1 MSQPAPIKPLK
12 VLLPAD
18 LQKRLQ
24 DSVKRRLGRY
34 KLEPQFDLY
43 PPRKSDPN
51 DGSIKVALPH
61 RLSGGLRKINTLSK
75 LLELYLVRGPSLWH
89 RVRFTDE
96 KSDDPRRERYQQLQQ
111 DIGQREKSK
120 EFLRVV
126 HQKLVLEEKESY
138 LKEEQEIVKELQ
150 GMLERMQLEGAYWA
164 GLDRIFNDTVAEVTG
179 ITTLEGLMKGLMH
192 ILIVDD
198 LGDRTLNGLTGRGHK
213 RKLLTA
219 LTLRELTLQHR
230 AYIKEHPKRG
240 NLSIS
245 EFLYDSEQFHQYD
258 LILLNQWD
266 VNQQKFMVRLG
277 VRKKA
282 ILSKKEEAMMKRQD
296 SLEDNIAKLQKERE
310 DLKSRLRTTVEQLK
324 EIEEQDPDSISS
336 SAEKKYQRLRTV
348 RSRLVEDLKRKTLKI
363 RELERPINADSEL
376 TFKDHDL
383 FEVIIERQGFQ
394 QWMKS
399 QVDDIG
405 SIFGSSGQKKEGVLD
420 QMLNL
425 GEIVRQLRK
434 ESLQLQTL
442 QRTVTQLQEQLTTYA
457 TEHGI
462 TTGKKTIEDVMDDH
476 LLDKLE
482 YIFLGGQLAQE
493 LAQQST
499 QPAEVPETTPDSDS
513 TAVPG

>member
-1 MSQPAPIKPLK
+1 
-12 VLLPAD
+12 
-18 LQKRLQ
+18 
-24 DSVKRRLGRY
+24 
-34 KLEPQFDLY
+34 
-43 PPRKSDPN
+43 
-51 DGSIKVALPH
+51 
-61 RLSGGLRKINTLSK
+61 
-75 LLELYLVRGPSLWH
+75 
-89 RVRFTDE
+89 
-96 KSDDPRRERYQQLQQ
+96 
-111 DIGQREKSK
+111 
-120 EFLRVV
+120 
-126 HQKLVLEEKESY
+126 
-138 LKEEQEIVKELQ
+138 
-150 GMLERMQLEGAYWA
+150 
-164 GLDRIFNDTVAEVTG
+164 
-179 ITTLEGLMKGLMH
+179 
-192 ILIVDD
+192 
-198 LGDRTLNGLTGRGHK
+198 DRTLNGLTGRGHK

-240 NLSIS
+240 NLSLS
-245 EFLYDSEQFHQYD
+245 EFLHDSEQFHQYD

-493 LAQQST
+493 LAQQAT

>member
-1 MSQPAPIKPLK
+1 
-12 VLLPAD
+12 
-18 LQKRLQ
+18 
-24 DSVKRRLGRY
+24 
-34 KLEPQFDLY
+34 
-43 PPRKSDPN
+43 
-51 DGSIKVALPH
+51 
-61 RLSGGLRKINTLSK
+61 
-75 LLELYLVRGPSLWH
+75 
-89 RVRFTDE
+89 
-96 KSDDPRRERYQQLQQ
+96 
-111 DIGQREKSK
+111 
-120 EFLRVV
+120 
-126 HQKLVLEEKESY
+126 
-138 LKEEQEIVKELQ
+138 
-150 GMLERMQLEGAYWA
+150 
-164 GLDRIFNDTVAEVTG
+164 
-179 ITTLEGLMKGLMH
+179 
-192 ILIVDD
+192 
-198 LGDRTLNGLTGRGHK
+198 
-213 RKLLTA
+213 
-219 LTLRELTLQHR
+219 
-230 AYIKEHPKRG
+230 
-240 NLSIS
+240 
-245 EFLYDSEQFHQYD
+245 
-258 LILLNQWD
+258 
-266 VNQQKFMVRLG
+266 
-277 VRKKA
+277 A

-476 LLDKLE
+476 LLNKLE

-493 LAQQST
+493 LAQQAT

>member
-1 MSQPAPIKPLK
+1 MIQPAPTKPLK
-12 VLLPAD
+12 VLLPAE

-24 DSVKRRLGRY
+24 DSVKRRLGRF

-43 PPRKSDPN
+43 PPRKSAPN
-51 DGSIKVALPH
+51 DGTIKVALPH
-61 RLSGGLRKINTLSK
+61 QLSGGLRKLNTLSK
-75 LLELYLVRGPSLWH
+75 ILELYTVRGPSLWH

-96 KSDDPRRERYQQLQQ
+96 KSDDPRRERYQQLQHE
-111 DIGQREKSK
+111 IGQREKSK
-120 EFLRVV
+120 EFLRIV
-126 HQKLVLEEKESY
+126 HQKLLLEEKESY

-150 GMLERMQLEGAYWA
+150 GMLEQMQLESAYWA

-198 LGDRTLNGLTGRGHK
+198 LGDRTLNGLASRGHK
-213 RKLLTA
+213 RKLLTS
-219 LTLRELTLQHR
+219 LTLRELTLQHQ
-230 AYIKEHPKRG
+230 AYLKEHPKRG
-240 NLSIS
+240 NLSVS
-245 EFLYDSEQFHQYD
+245 ELLHDSEQFHQYD

-266 VNQQKFMVRLG
+266 VNQQKFMVRIG

-282 ILSKKEEAMMKRQD
+282 ILSKKEEAMMKRKD
-296 SLEDNIAKLQKERE
+296 SLEDNIAKIKKERE
-310 DLKSRLRTTVEQLK
+310 DLKNRLHTTVEQLK

-336 SAEKKYQRLRTV
+336 NAEKKYQRLRTV
-348 RSRLVEDLKRKTLKI
+348 RSRLVEDFKRKTLKI

-376 TFKDHDL
+376 TFKDYDL
-383 FEVIIERQGFQ
+383 YDMIIERQGFQ
-394 QWMKS
+394 QWMQS
-399 QVDDIG
+399 RVDGIG
-405 SIFGSSGQKKEGVLD
+405 NIFGSSGEKKENVLD

-442 QRTVTQLQEQLTTYA
+442 QRNVTQLQEQLTNYA
-457 TEHGI
+457 TEHGF
-462 TTGKKTIEDVMDDH
+462 TTGKKKIGDVMDDH

-493 LAQQST
+493 LAQQT
-499 QPAEVPETTPDSDS
+499 AQPIKVPEPTPGSDS
-513 TAVPG
+513 MAVPG